1 MTKVLEVY
9 KQKLEIGKQSNQRR
23 ETRIQEIKDKSAGKK
38 LSIEE
43 RIQQFDEIDKVRAE
57 EEDRKNASVK
67 AFLQNVALLPPE
79 ISGQVQEILN
89 THLRDQQ
96 AVISD

>member
-57 EEDRKNASVK
+57 EEDKKNASVK
-67 AFLQNVALLPPE
+67 TFLENVALLPPE
-79 ISGQVQEILN
+79 ISGQVQEILS

-96 AVISD
+96 AVISE

>member
-43 RIQQFDEIDKVRAE
+43 RI
-57 EEDRKNASVK
+57 
-67 AFLQNVALLPPE
+67 
-79 ISGQVQEILN
+79 
-89 THLRDQQ
+89 
-96 AVISD
+96 